1 MNMKHVAR
9 DVHVPVFL
17 AGLGEG
23 WPSLTDADRTLP
35 GRGCGQNT
43 HEQGL
48 LNRSTALSVYL

>member
-1 MNMKHVAR
+1 MVQISIDDCYTVTEHVAR

-23 WPSLTDADRTLP
+23 WPSLMDADRTLP

-43 HEQGL
+43 HE
-48 LNRSTALSVYL
+48 